1 MKNQK
6 VGPHPPSTT
15 HHQKNS
21 AARLDPWEAFVN
33 SSLLISLSYFLYLF
47 FSFLIFILFLS
58 FLYLRFSDSLIFS
71 LSFIISFIFFLFRLL
86 FPVKIT
92 VCATKSPFNQVFK
105 EIYFKIN
112 PRKNTFRKIFDT
124 QNKKISPK
132 TNPRKNI
139 FLSKILNCLWFYK
152 RNLFK
157 NWSEQNK
164 PSLNFFSS
172 CAKLSPSL
180 EIVLKISFYIEWVWF
195 SLGKVSNLLKIQD
208 PQKKCFW
215 IFNIYLNIYPY
226 LRYIS
231 YYYQEI

>member
-1 MKNQK
+1 MDGGWVQLFGSLN
-6 VGPHPPSTT
+6 
-15 HHQKNS
+15 
-21 AARLDPWEAFVN
+21 
-33 SSLLISLSYFLYLF
+33 LLIIIRYILQTYRYIFRYNYKSRKISCGSCIFNKLETVPTKFKGTLYRRIFSKLSPNLVIIWRNLRKK
-47 FSFLIFILFLS
+47 
-58 FLYLRFSDSLIFS
+58 LRFD
-71 LSFIISFIFFLFRLL
+71 FF
-86 FPVKIT
+86 
-92 VCATKSPFNQVFK
+92 CSNQVFK

-139 FLSKILNCLWFYK
+139 FLSKIQNCLWFYE

-157 NWSEQNK
+157 NWSEQKK

-215 IFNIYLNIYPY
+215 IFNLYLNIYPY